1 MKQFFY
7 ETIYYAVSKK
17 RYQSSLTS
25 FTAYSSLAMTI
36 LKLLRGPSE
45 SARVFGDHIYA
56 RGRTGAKKPSP
67 VVFKNTIDI
76 KLSTDD
82 SCHA

>member
-7 ETIYYAVSKK
+7 ETIFFAVSKK
-17 RYQSSLTS
+17 SYKSSLTS
-25 FTAYSSLAMTI
+25 FTSYSPLAITI
-36 LKLLRGPSE
+36 LKLLRGPNE
-45 SARVFGDHIYA
+45 SARVYGDLIYA
-56 RGRTGAKKPSP
+56 RGRRRAKKPSP
-67 VVFKNTIDI
+67 VAFKKLIDI

>member
-7 ETIYYAVSKK
+7 ETIFYAVSKK
-17 RYQSSLTS
+17 SYQSSFTSLT
-25 FTAYSSLAMTI
+25 TYSTLTITI

-45 SARVFGDHIYA
+45 SSRVFGDPAYA
-56 RGRTGAKKPSP
+56 RGRRRAGKPSP
-67 VVFKNTIDI
+67 VAFKKIIDI

-82 SCHA
+82 SCHT

>member
-7 ETIYYAVSKK
+7 ETIFFLSKK
-17 RYQSSLTS
+17 SYESSLTS
-25 FTAYSSLAMTI
+25 FTTYSPLAITI
-36 LKLLRGPSE
+36 LKLLCGPNE
-45 SARVFGDHIYA
+45 SARVYGDLIYA
-56 RGRTGAKKPSP
+56 RGRRRAKKTSP
-67 VVFKNTIDI
+67 VAFKKLIDI